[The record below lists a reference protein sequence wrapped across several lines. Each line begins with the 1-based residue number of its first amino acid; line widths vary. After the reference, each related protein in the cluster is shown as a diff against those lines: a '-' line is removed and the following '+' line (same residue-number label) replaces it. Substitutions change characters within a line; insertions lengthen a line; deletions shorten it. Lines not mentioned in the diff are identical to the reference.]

1 MPLTKG
7 EQMNKI
13 NVILDKE
20 EISLLVR
27 GGRITKYYGDDQEPD
42 YKKNTNTAIQIEI
55 KINHNLE
62 KEK

>member
-1 MPLTKG
+1 
-7 EQMNKI
+7 MNKI